1 MGYTVSEANAKL
13 ATITTESGLRDLI
26 SQLDVNASG
35 SVTLLYSGGITA
47 GTEAKD
53 IIGSM
58 LDNGDDIRV
67 LDKTYASDFLS
78 FRNNPLFEAK
88 LQEIFKSS
96 PREVGSAANKFLFGT
111 IEDIDGQPVRTS
123 TGAWDIV
130 SKNFIDAT
138 TGEVRTITPI
148 ANTGGVFF
156 ATELP
161 AVLANPSITHIN
173 GFDKAD
179 INRMVQDLAAT
190 STDPTIINKMVFDL
204 VNDQSRISLGDI
216 NLTLDS
222 NGNIVNSG
230 TKSYFSNIG
239 LSNIGTELPNSSAVS
254 VTAAEL
260 ASKSINP
267 AVLEAS
273 TYNAL
278 RANDFMQEFAAERL
292 TAATAANDVQA
303 ISKYSKYLN
312 KLGAVG
318 SILGLTLVSTQA
330 NAALQSGDPDG
341 AAKAQKILEDYAAD
355 SAGAWVAGGAA
366 SIAAA
371 PLLALGPAGW
381 AAYGLITIGASIV
394 GGEFGVSVKDK
405 LVGTA
410 TSASEIILPPDT
422 VPDDGTIIIN
432 AQTEKT
438 TKFSN
443 GVTVTELR
451 ATNPQN
457 SNFLDFNIIT
467 IELDT
472 GGRQV
477 IQNYVNE
484 RIDGE
489 ITGTTIEYDAGNNVV
504 YREERRSNASGTGTK
519 VIAFDSTG
527 NQIATRVQQIVN
539 GDLVDVSFTTYPDGS
554 SEVSNVNS
562 INGEE
567 VAFNDD
573 IIEELNESGL
583 TPEQLSNAETS
594 EEVANII
601 EINDPTQPSGFKTLV
616 KGIETYS
623 PAIIDALSIVQAVQN
638 GQPLPAFSSTLKLAN
653 NLNKLQG
660 ITDYELSATSNV
672 VSGVLSVMSLNNAIK
687 QGDNLAIASS
697 VGQLV
702 GYSAQAYVDF
712 AGAAYEG
719 AAKDV
724 AGFLNGTPADAA
736 TGAEATP
743 GALAYLSIVNSIAR
757 GDTTGAAIGVISL
770 SIPAV
775 GFAYQIYNIV
785 SGLLADGPPDPWG
798 TGQYVWDGGRNA
810 AGGSTLSVTAAGES
824 GGSQAV
830 QGVMDAVVST
840 LNSIIERERQQNPG
854 AQLGLIPTRMPR
866 VGYGL
871 SGYTYT
877 NIDPLT
883 GVEKNPGLRFDT
895 SGRPINAEPGS
906 PESFQSLIEGMV
918 LSALKR
924 GAIAPLWEVET
935 ARLQSDAGDPKAGL
949 TEEARAGRDG
959 QLAAALTGDTQF
971 FRPVSLDLDGDGI
984 ETIIKENSSV
994 YFDVDDSGFL
1004 KKTAWIG
1011 ADDAFLTIDRN
1022 YNGTLDSGRELF
1034 SNGKVALGR
1043 RGLAGMGWVDANYDG
1058 KITSADPVW
1067 NEINVWQDANSNG
1080 AQDAGE
1086 SQSLSD
1092 LGITE
1097 LNYSLG
1103 TFTQNGVVKQLGS
1116 PDLTADTEG
1125 TRTSV
1130 VEEGIIIESSNGN
1143 ISLLVSRIDDKT
1155 LLEPN
1160 RDGIT
1165 GFEDIEIIVN
1175 SADLLANDTLGGFT
1189 GRDLTITGVSS
1200 FVNGTGF
1207 LDANGYV
1214 HFNPSPNYAGGGAQF
1229 KYNVLAS
1236 NGQTGTSTVDVTVQN
1251 VNDAPTLDSVER
1263 TTRPIYGYTRVQTD
1277 WEDNNEY
1284 LSGGEPIYSPYV
1296 VLRDYYDDDYTYI
1309 SYNPSDFSSRDVVQD
1324 HTRPIENKD
1333 TGAGQVIGK
1342 DIDDP
1347 VSSLTYSV
1355 SNQPQYGSVVVNA
1368 DGTYQYTGWKE
1379 PGIASDDIK
1388 YNGEYGAIKNGT
1400 LYTGSNLP
1408 SSAVNPTYDVFQITI
1423 TDPQGATTT
1432 ENITVPHY
1440 GPYLP
1445 PTPPGGGGKKP
1456 ITIDLDG
1463 DGFEFVNVDDS
1474 NVFFDVNGDGWK
1486 QRTSWVGADDGLLA
1500 YDINGDGKI
1509 DQSGEISFTQYKDGA
1524 QSDIEGLTAFDSNGD
1539 GIFSAADDKWSSFG
1553 IWQDA
1558 NQNGI
1563 TDEGELRSLNEMGV
1577 ASIGLTT
1584 DGQFQIISGQTVNGV
1599 GSVDMQDGSELAFAD
1614 VALSYSSETAIPQ
1627 QDGTVEVVNSSPFS
1641 PNGEEIHGTADDDL
1655 ILGKN
1660 GNNIVYGYEG
1670 DDVIF
1675 EDGGNDV
1682 IDSGA
1687 GNDLVYAGKD
1697 NDLVMAQE
1705 GDDVVY
1711 AGLGDD
1717 LVFAGDG
1724 DDAVLAEG
1732 GNDVVFGGDGND
1744 FISGGFGNDVLSG
1757 DDGNDQLYGESGND
1771 ALFGRDGN
1779 DQLAGMDGYDY
1790 LNGGAGNDLLDGG
1803 AAADEMIGGAGNDTY
1818 GVDDIDDTVTEF
1830 ADEGTDTVKSSI
1842 NYTLGDN
1849 VENLTLKGSTDLNGT
1864 GNELN
1869 NSLKGNEGNNILSGA
1884 AGDDVLNGGEGVD
1897 TLIGGTG
1904 DDTYIVDNSADT
1916 VIEQA
1921 NEGND
1926 LIFSSA
1932 SYVMPEHVE
1941 NMILTG
1947 TSSISGT
1954 GNALDNR
1961 ITGNNANNLID
1972 GGAGADVMAGGKGH
1986 DNYIVDNTGDVVLE
2000 NQNQGIDTVNAS
2012 IDYAL
2017 GENLENVTLTGSDN
2031 LNATGNELDNVL
2043 TGNSGNNVL
2052 DGGTGVDTMTGGAGD
2067 DTYIVDNINDTVTES
2082 IDEGVDL
2089 VNSSVTYTAS
2099 DNVENLTLTGSD
2111 VIDATGNN
2119 LNNTLTGNDADNV
2132 LTGLAGNDT
2141 LIGNGGDDLLDG
2153 GTGID
2158 TMAGGLG
2165 NDTYV
2170 VDDTNDV
2177 ITEAFNE
2184 GIDHVDA
2191 SATYT
2196 LSDNLESL
2204 TLTGTA
2210 DINATGNNLDN
2221 TIQGN
2226 SGANLI
2232 DGGTGADS
2240 MSGAAGDDTYIV
2252 DNAGDTVTELAD
2264 EGTDSID
2271 SSVSYVLPEHVEN
2284 LTLTGAD
2291 AINATGNN
2299 LNNTLTGNDA
2309 NNVLTGLAGNDTLI
2323 GNGGDDLLDG
2333 GTGIDTMAGGLGND
2347 TYIVDDTNDV
2357 ITEAFNEGID
2367 HVDASATYTLSDNLE
2382 SLTLT
2387 GTADIN
2393 ATGNNLD
2400 NTIQGNSGAN
2410 LIDGGTGADSMSGA
2424 AGDDTYMVDNDN
2436 DLVTE
2441 FSDEGT
2447 DTVNSSVSY
2456 VLPEHVENL
2465 KLVGNAS
2472 INGWGNSADNILTG
2486 NSGDNIISGGAG
2498 NDIISGLAG
2507 NDRLYGDE
2515 GNDTLSGGTGNDLLE
2530 GGTGNDQLDGG
2541 EGDDTYVINLNDGLD
2556 TITDISGTDT
2566 IRFGEGLSLD
2576 NVAMRIVKI
2585 DGDFIAQMRVLDA
2598 NGSEQPNQGFNYIVS
2613 HKEMNDDE
2621 EHHSENNDDRKHKND
2636 HHNVFDDKKQDF
2648 NVEHNSENFVSPIE
2662 LFEFADGSV
2671 ASFDD
2676 MLIKTVFFDNKRNK
2690 HGDDDA
2696 DRDEHHDKKNGKD
2709 HHHNSNEREITTAR
2723 NDDVIFAGSRAELI
2737 NSGTGNDTVFAASGD
2752 DTING
2757 GGGNDVL
2764 LGESGD
2770 DIIYGGYGIDILSG
2784 GKGEDTLIDIAGNS
2798 ALLGGNKDDVIIAGL
2813 GNDFI
2818 AGGRDD
2824 DTISTGLGHNVVAY
2838 NEKDGRDT
2846 VIATQG
2852 ATNTLSI
2859 GGGIELDDLALSR
2872 YGDDLILD
2880 TGYDDGHKNKYKN
2893 KGKFSTPKN
2902 SITFKDW
2909 YASEQNQ
2916 NFVNL
2921 QIINEKLASKI
2932 HDDHDHKTKSPETL
2946 TTNYD
2951 FTALVKQFDEAQLA
2965 SVSPSS
2971 WSLMNGALDAHL
2983 GNSDTEA
2990 MGGDLAVNYADNAK
3004 LHMSASL
3011 MQQTLSS
3018 TNFGG
3023 QVQAVGQ
3030 KLNTDVTTIHLG

>member
-1 MGYTVSEANAKL
+1 MTTNNSNVILTYALLSDAAYEGGLIPTGWTLIESKSSLSTGFSAIAVQNNETGEVVVAYRGTDGFDDATGTYSQLALQNGVPNQYPEALAFFTEINDSYGNVTLTGHSLGGSLAQLVAATTSAITYTYNAPGVD
-13 ATITTESGLRDLI
+13 GLRDDIFGEGSSELLNNASSYTNIQNFNMFFDAVSTVGTQLGSVSNYDPASADGLLI
-26 SQLDVNASG
+26 AASFITTMVNPTLGTIVFGNSILGQHYISTLETAIASSRPVDYIQDYTYDSETKTWTTLDDDGLDVEADSATTSSLNAQRDQNIQYNG
-35 SVTLLYSGGITA
+35 IAADTNRWLTRYRAWQSVTQDWRDYVADAGEGPISIDFSDEFDNEGVLLNAQGEELAYFKITKNED
-47 GTEAKD
+47 GKEVV
-53 IIGSM
+53 S
-58 LDNGDDIRV
+58 V
-67 LDKTYASDFLS
+67 LDS
-78 FRNNPLFEAK
+78 FGNVEQSVNL
-88 LQEIFKSS
+88 
-96 PREVGSAANKFLFGT
+96 
-111 IEDIDGQPVRTS
+111 D
-123 TGAWDIV
+123 
-130 SKNFIDAT
+130 
-138 TGEVRTITPI
+138 TGE
-148 ANTGGVFF
+148 
-156 ATELP
+156 
-161 AVLANPSITHIN
+161 IN
-173 GFDKAD
+173 GF
-179 INRMVQDLAAT
+179 
-190 STDPTIINKMVFDL
+190 
-204 VNDQSRISLGDI
+204 
-216 NLTLDS
+216 
-222 NGNIVNSG
+222 
-230 TKSYFSNIG
+230 
-239 LSNIGTELPNSSAVS
+239 
-254 VTAAEL
+254 
-260 ASKSINP
+260 
-267 AVLEAS
+267 
-273 TYNAL
+273 
-278 RANDFMQEFAAERL
+278 
-292 TAATAANDVQA
+292 
-303 ISKYSKYLN
+303 
-312 KLGAVG
+312 
-318 SILGLTLVSTQA
+318 
-330 NAALQSGDPDG
+330 
-341 AAKAQKILEDYAAD
+341 
-355 SAGAWVAGGAA
+355 
-366 SIAAA
+366 
-371 PLLALGPAGW
+371 
-381 AAYGLITIGASIV
+381 
-394 GGEFGVSVKDK
+394 GEF
-405 LVGTA
+405 
-410 TSASEIILPPDT
+410 
-422 VPDDGTIIIN
+422 
-432 AQTEKT
+432 
-438 TKFSN
+438 
-443 GVTVTELR
+443 
-451 ATNPQN
+451 
-457 SNFLDFNIIT
+457 
-467 IELDT
+467 
-472 GGRQV
+472 
-477 IQNYVNE
+477 
-484 RIDGE
+484 
-489 ITGTTIEYDAGNNVV
+489 
-504 YREERRSNASGTGTK
+504 
-519 VIAFDSTG
+519 
-527 NQIATRVQQIVN
+527 
-539 GDLVDVSFTTYPDGS
+539 
-554 SEVSNVNS
+554 
-562 INGEE
+562 
-567 VAFNDD
+567 FND
-573 IIEELNESGL
+573 IKSGL
-583 TPEQLSNAETS
+583 
-594 EEVANII
+594 
-601 EINDPTQPSGFKTLV
+601 KTLNN
-616 KGIETYS
+616 GILTYS
-623 PAIIDALSIVQAVQN
+623 PAIIDSLSIVQAIQN
-638 GQPLPAFSSTLKLAN
+638 GQPLPALSSTLKLAN
-653 NLNKLQG
+653 DLNDLQG
-660 ITDYELSATSNV
+660 VTNLELSGASNV
-672 VSGVLSVMSLNNAIK
+672 ASGVLSLMSLDNAIE
-687 QGDNLAIASS
+687 QGDALAIASS
-697 VGQLV
+697 AAQVVAYG
-702 GYSAQAYVDF
+702 AQAYADF
-712 AGAAYEG
+712 AFNSLEG
-719 AAKDV
+719 N
-724 AGFLNGTPADAA
+724 LDAA
-736 TGAEATP
+736 FDAAGIADTLTEDVLPVLNIIRAIDSGDDEAIAVAVVGYFVP
-743 GALAYLSIVNSIAR
+743 VVGQVYAVYNLVSSI
-757 GDTTGAAIGVISL
+757 
-770 SIPAV
+770 
-775 GFAYQIYNIV
+775 F
-785 SGLLADGPPDPWG
+785 ADGPPDPWG
-798 TGQYVWDGGRNA
+798 TGQYVWDGSRNA
-810 AGGSTLSVTAAGES
+810 AGGSTLSVSAAGES

-830 QGVMDAVVST
+830 QGIMDAVVST

-959 QLAAALTGDTQF
+959 QLAAALTGDTQL

-1067 NEINVWQDANSNG
+1067 NEIKVWQDANSNG

-1263 TTRPIYGYTRVQTD
+1263 TTRAVYGYSSVEFGTGRGSGTYQ
-1277 WEDNNEY
+1277 
-1284 LSGGEPIYSPYV
+1284 SGGEPYYDPYV
-1296 VLRDYYDDDYTYI
+1296 VLRYREGRRYRYENSTNPADFTSANVYETHFTPI
-1309 SYNPSDFSSRDVVQD
+1309 SY
-1324 HTRPIENKD
+1324 ED

-1379 PGIASDDIK
+1379 PGVASDDIK
-1388 YNGEYGAIKNGT
+1388 YKGEYGAIKNGR

-1408 SSAVNPTYDVFQITI
+1408 SSAVNPTSDVFQITI

-1486 QRTSWVGADDGLLA
+1486 QRTSWVGADDGLLV

-1818 GVDDIDDTVTEF
+1818 GVDNVDDTVTELV
-1830 ADEGTDTVKSSI
+1830 DEGIDTVKSSI
-1842 NYTLGDN
+1842 HYTLGDN
-1849 VENLTLKGSTDLNGT
+1849 VENLTLTGAVDLNGT

-1869 NSLKGNEGNNILSGA
+1869 NNLKGNEGNNILSGA

-2017 GENLENVTLTGSDN
+2017 GENLENATLTGSDN

-2052 DGGTGVDTMTGGAGD
+2052 DGGMGVDTMIGGAGD

-2082 IDEGVDL
+2082 IDEGIDL

-2119 LNNTLTGNDADNV
+2119 LNNTLTGNDAD
-2132 LTGLAGNDT
+2132 
-2141 LIGNGGDDLLDG
+2141 
-2153 GTGID
+2153 
-2158 TMAGGLG
+2158 
-2165 NDTYV
+2165 
-2170 VDDTNDV
+2170 
-2177 ITEAFNE
+2177 
-2184 GIDHVDA
+2184 
-2191 SATYT
+2191 
-2196 LSDNLESL
+2196 
-2204 TLTGTA
+2204 
-2210 DINATGNNLDN
+2210 
-2221 TIQGN
+2221 
-2226 SGANLI
+2226 
-2232 DGGTGADS
+2232 
-2240 MSGAAGDDTYIV
+2240 
-2252 DNAGDTVTELAD
+2252 
-2264 EGTDSID
+2264 
-2271 SSVSYVLPEHVEN
+2271 
-2284 LTLTGAD
+2284 
-2291 AINATGNN
+2291 
-2299 LNNTLTGNDA
+2299 
-2309 NNVLTGLAGNDTLI
+2309 NVLTGLAGNDTLI

-2424 AGDDTYMVDNDN
+2424 AGDDTYIVDNAGDTVTELADEGTDSINSSVSYVLPEHVENLTLTGADAINATGNNLNNTLTGNDADNVLTGLAGNDTLIGNGGDDLLDGGTGIDTMAGGLGNDTYIVDDTNDVITEAFNEGIDHVDASATYTLSDNLESLTLTGTADINATGNNLDNTIQGNSGANLIDGGTGVDSMSGAAGDDTYMVDNDN

-2486 NSGDNIISGGAG
+2486 NNSDNIISGGAG

-2515 GNDTLSGGTGNDLLE
+2515 GNDTLSGGMGNDLLE

-2598 NGSEQPNQGFNYIVS
+2598 NGSEQPNQGFNYIIS
-2613 HKEMNDDE
+2613 HKEMNDGE

-2676 MLIKTVFFDNKRNK
+2676 MLIKTVFLDNKRNK

-2880 TGYDDGHKNKYKN
+2880 TGYDDGHKNKYKDKN

-3018 TNFGG
+3018 TNFGS